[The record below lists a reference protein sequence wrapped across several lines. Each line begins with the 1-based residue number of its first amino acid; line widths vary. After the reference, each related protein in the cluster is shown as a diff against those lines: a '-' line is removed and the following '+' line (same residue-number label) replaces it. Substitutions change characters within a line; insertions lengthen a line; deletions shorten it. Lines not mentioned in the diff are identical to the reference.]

1 MKRNDV
7 PSQEPARGTIEQR
20 QFERITSTLQ
30 IKYYIVE
37 KEYADKLQGDA
48 AYKDTTLEALAKMDR
63 PNTPLQGVTDNISSG
78 GLALISEQPVAM
90 GTNVVCDITM
100 PNLPRPLRALAEVV
114 RSDSKE
120 GRVIDRT
127 ISTYRS
133 GLKIIAINKD
143 DLKRIEN
150 YIIEEKIKHRLSG
163 R

>member
-1 MKRNDV
+1 MASQQQ
-7 PSQEPARGTIEQR
+7 PSRGTIEQR

-30 IKYYIVE
+30 IKYYIIE
-37 KEYADKLQGDA
+37 KDYADKLQVDA
-48 AYKDTTLEALAKMDR
+48 AYKDTTLESLSKMDR
-63 PNTPLQGVTDNISSG
+63 PNTPLQGVTDNISAG
-78 GLALISEQPVAM
+78 GLALVTDQPVSL
-90 GTNVVCDITM
+90 GTFVVCDITM

-120 GRVIDRT
+120 GKVIDRT

>member
-1 MKRNDV
+1 L
-7 PSQEPARGTIEQR
+7 PQSQPARGTIEQR

-30 IKYYIVE
+30 IKYYIIE
-37 KEYADKLQGDA
+37 NDYADKLQQDA
-48 AYKDTTLEALAKMDR
+48 AYKDTTLESLAKMDR
-63 PNTPLQGVTDNISSG
+63 PNTPLQGVTDNISTG
-78 GLALISEQPVAM
+78 GLALVTDTPISM
-90 GTNVVCDITM
+90 GTKVVCDITM

-120 GRVIDRT
+120 GRVVDRT

-133 GLKIIAINKD
+133 GLRIIAINKD

-150 YIIEEKIKHRLSG
+150 YIIEEKIKQRLAG

>member
-1 MKRNDV
+1 MTAK
-7 PSQEPARGTIEQR
+7 QPAQGSIEQR

-30 IKYYIVE
+30 IKYYIIE
-37 KEYADKLQGDA
+37 KDYSDQLQADA
-48 AYKDTTLEALAKMDR
+48 AYKDTTLAALGKADR
-63 PNTPLQGVTDNISSG
+63 LNTPLQGVTDNISSG
-78 GLALISEQPVAM
+78 GLALVTDAPVAL
-90 GTNVVCDITM
+90 GTHVVCDITM

-114 RSDSKE
+114 RSDAKE
-120 GRVIDRT
+120 GRVVDRT
-127 ISTYRS
+127 MSTYRS

>member
-1 MKRNDV
+1 MPQQQ
-7 PSQEPARGTIEQR
+7 PSRGTLEQR

-30 IKYYIVE
+30 IKYYIIE
-37 KEYADKLQGDA
+37 KDYADKLQVDA
-48 AYKDTTLEALAKMDR
+48 AYKDTTLENLSKMDR
-63 PNTPLQGVTDNISSG
+63 PNTPLQGVTDNISAG
-78 GLALISEQPVAM
+78 GLALVTDQPVSL
-90 GTNVVCDITM
+90 GTYVVCDITM

-120 GRVIDRT
+120 GKVIDRT

>member
-1 MKRNDV
+1 V
-7 PSQEPARGTIEQR
+7 PQPQPARGTIEQR

-37 KEYADKLQGDA
+37 KEYAEKLQLDA
-48 AYKDTTLEALAKMDR
+48 AYKDTTLESLSKMDR
-63 PNTPLQGVTDNISSG
+63 PNTPLQGVTDNISTG
-78 GLALISEQPVAM
+78 GLALVSDAPIAM
-90 GTNVVCDITM
+90 GTHVVCDITM
-100 PNLPRPLRALAEVV
+100 PNLPRPMRALAEVV

-150 YIIEEKIKHRLSG
+150 YIIEEKIKQRLAG

>member
-1 MKRNDV
+1 M
-7 PSQEPARGTIEQR
+7 PTPQPAHGTIEQR
-20 QFERITSTLQ
+20 KFERITSTLQ

-37 KEYADKLQGDA
+37 KDYAEKLAQDS
-48 AYKDTTLEALAKMDR
+48 AYKDTTLDSLSKMDR
-63 PNTPLQGVTDNISSG
+63 PNTPLAGVTDNISTG
-78 GLALISEQPVAM
+78 GLALVTDSPVAL
-90 GTNVVCDITM
+90 GTHVVCDITM

-114 RSDSKE
+114 RTDSKE

>member
-1 MKRNDV
+1 MAAPQ
-7 PSQEPARGTIEQR
+7 PSRGTIEQR
-20 QFERITSTLQ
+20 KFERITSTLQ

-37 KEYADKLQGDA
+37 KDYAEKLQADA
-48 AYKDTTLEALAKMDR
+48 AYKDTTLDALSKMDR

-78 GLALISEQPVAM
+78 GLALVTDTPVAM
-90 GTNVVCDITM
+90 GTHVVCDITM

-114 RSDSKE
+114 RTDSKE
-120 GRVIDRT
+120 GRVVDRT
-127 ISTYRS
+127 MSTYRS

>member
-1 MKRNDV
+1 M
-7 PSQEPARGTIEQR
+7 PQPQPARGTIEQR

-37 KEYADKLQGDA
+37 KEYAEKLQLDA
-48 AYKDTTLEALAKMDR
+48 AYKDTTLESLSKMDR
-63 PNTPLQGVTDNISSG
+63 PNTPLQGVTDNISTG
-78 GLALISEQPVAM
+78 GLALVSDAPIAM
-90 GTNVVCDITM
+90 GTHVVCDITM
-100 PNLPRPLRALAEVV
+100 PNLPRPMRALAEVV

-150 YIIEEKIKHRLSG
+150 YIIEEKIKQRLAG